1 MDPHFLTLKSMLF
14 LLPSSVLLG
23 TEMRSGEGSLEGT
36 GRRDER
42 GLFSPGSEGER
53 ITLDVST
60 VS

>member
-1 MDPHFLTLKSMLF
+1 MLF

-23 TEMRSGEGSLEGT
+23 TEVRSGEGGLEGT